1 MKIRFV
7 LIILIHC
14 YCLNIFSDNRA
25 LIDSIN
31 KIKYDNPEGSI
42 KRCREIIAQKNSTEK
57 YRFYTFIADS
67 YWHLGNPDSA
77 LAYYNH
83 ALNSAKA
90 EKAPIYEGM
99 SLSNIGYIQVE
110 KTLYN
115 DALNNFFKAIEIFK
129 SIKDSSQIYITQ
141 TYIGQ
146 AYYYIEKY
154 DEALK
159 IFFPLAER
167 YKQKNDFYNSCISY
181 EMIAHLYRELKE
193 TDKAE
198 ANYLIALKFAEQ
210 SKNKK
215 RLAEVKINYADFL
228 MDLKEY
234 DKGEI
239 VILQAIEDLKTISA
253 FNTIAVAYMQLGDY
267 YHRIH
272 QLSKAKSYLFKAIEI
287 AGKSEHNYTVLDCYE
302 SLTQIY
308 EDEGNWKEALLYHKK
323 YKTLTDSVTKASTSK
338 ELLNLAA
345 KYESDKKDKENEL
358 LHVKNEVSEKTIK
371 QQKMISY
378 FIIIGL
384 VLVSGLAFF
393 IFRGLKFQRK
403 ANTIITQQKHEVEE
417 HRKEILDSIHY
428 AKRIQNT
435 LLAHHDFLDEN
446 LPHNFVLFKPKD
458 IVSGDFYWAT
468 KHGHKFYLAVCDST
482 GHGVP
487 GAFMSLL
494 NIGFLSEAI
503 NEKDILE
510 PNKVLEHVRQ
520 RLTNGVSKE
529 GQKDGFD
536 GILLCIDQTT
546 NEITYAAAHNA
557 PILVSN
563 NVITE
568 LEKDKMPV
576 GVGER
581 KEAFKLYST
590 KVNEGDTL
598 YLYTDGYADQF
609 GGPKGKKYKYK
620 PLNELLLKISEEPLF
635 NQKNILD
642 QNFEKWKGD
651 LEQVDDVCVIGIKF

>member
-1 MKIRFV
+1 MKIRFG

-31 KIKYDNPEGSI
+31 KIKYDNPQGSI
-42 KRCREIIAQKNSTEK
+42 KRCREIIAQKNATEK

-67 YWHLGNPDSA
+67 YWHLSNPDSA
-77 LAYYNH
+77 LAYYNF

-115 DALNNFFKAIEIFK
+115 DALNNYFKAIEIFK
-129 SIKDSSQIYITQ
+129 SLNDSTQIYITQ

-146 AYYYIEKY
+146 VYYYIEKY

-167 YKQKNDFYNSCISY
+167 YKQKNDFYNACISY
-181 EMIAHLYRELKE
+181 EMIGHLYRELKE

-234 DKGEI
+234 DKGEV

-253 FNTIAVAYMQLGDY
+253 YNTIAVAYMQLGDY

-272 QLSKAKSYLFKAIEI
+272 QFSKAKNYLFKAVEI
-287 AGKSEHNYTVLDCYE
+287 VEKSEHNYTLLDCYE

-323 YKTLTDSVTKASTSK
+323 YKTLTDSVNKASTNK
-338 ELLNLAA
+338 ELLNLSA

-358 LHVKNEVSEKTIK
+358 LQVKNQVSEKTIK
-371 QQKMISY
+371 EQQMVTY
-378 FIIIGL
+378 FIVIGL

-403 ANTIITQQKHEVEE
+403 ANAIITAQKHLVEE
-417 HRKEILDSIHY
+417 HQKEILDSIHY

-435 LLAHHDFLDEN
+435 LLAHKDFLDEN
-446 LPHNFVLFKPKD
+446 LPDNFVLFKPKD

-468 KHGHKFYLAVCDST
+468 KHGNKFYLAVCDST

-494 NIGFLSEAI
+494 NIGFLNEAI
-503 NEKDILE
+503 NEKNILE
-510 PNKVLEHVRQ
+510 PHKIFEHVRQ
-520 RLTNGVSKE
+520 RLIDSVSKD

-536 GILLCIDQTT
+536 GILLCIDKNTDV
-546 NEITYAAAHNA
+546 ISYAAAHNA
-557 PILVSN
+557 PLLVCDNEIS
-563 NVITE
+563 E

-576 GVGER
+576 GIGER
-581 KEAFKLYST
+581 KDTFKLHSIHL
-590 KVNEGDTL
+590 KKGDTL

-609 GGPKGKKYKYK
+609 GGPKGKKFKYK
-620 PLNELLLKISEEPLF
+620 ALHDFLLANTSLPLNEQSERLF
-635 NQKNILD
+635 ERFNEWRGN
-642 QNFEKWKGD
+642 
-651 LEQVDDVCVIGIKF
+651 LEQVDDVLVVGVKI